1 MPSISTIQL
10 ISSILSL
17 IQFKMADAVISIA
30 HIQYDAQRSNLNKH
44 EWARFR
50 NELTILMIDNP
61 GMIYLYIFCA
71 ILQCEN
77 KAVDVLFSKR
87 VKV

>member
-30 HIQYDAQRSNLNKH
+30 HIQYDVQLGGAHYADGTTGMSNVG
-44 EWARFR
+44 
-50 NELTILMIDNP
+50 LM
-61 GMIYLYIFCA
+61 L
-71 ILQCEN
+71 
-77 KAVDVLFSKR
+77 
-87 VKV
+87 